1 MIQAIL
7 IILRAA
13 QERTRRAVVL
23 VPEASYEESLKA
35 LGCLY
40 PNNTGRTAQ
49 MPNGELV
56 SLMTPKTPV
65 EEAGEKFDLYLSG
78 WGKATPHE
86 ERAMVKWTAKAT
98 AVYTEIS

>member
-13 QERTRRAVVL
+13 QEHTRRAVVL

-40 PNNTGRTAQ
+40 PSNTGRTAQ

-56 SLMTPKTPV
+56 SLMTPGTPLG
-65 EEAGEKFDLYLSG
+65 EAGEDFDLYLSG
-78 WGKATPHE
+78 WGKATPQE
-86 ERAMVKWTAKAT
+86 ERAMLKWTVKAKT
-98 AVYTEIS
+98 VFNEIS

>member
-13 QERTRRAVVL
+13 QDRAHRAVVL
-23 VPEASYEESLKA
+23 VPEACYEESLKA

-40 PNNTGRTAQ
+40 PINTGRTAQ

-56 SLMTPKTPV
+56 SLMTPGSSV
-65 EEAGEKFDLYLSG
+65 EEAGQKFDLYLSG
-78 WGKATPHE
+78 WGKATPQE
-86 ERAMVKWTAKAT
+86 ERAMLKWTAKAS
-98 AVYTEIS
+98 AVYNEIS

>member
-13 QERTRRAVVL
+13 QERSQRAVIL
-23 VPEASYEESLKA
+23 VPDAAYEESLKA

-56 SLMTPKTPV
+56 SLMTPRTPV
-65 EEAGEKFDLYLSG
+65 EDAGEKFDLYLSG

-86 ERAMVKWTAKAT
+86 ERAMVNWTEKAT

>member
-1 MIQAIL
+1 
-7 IILRAA
+7 
-13 QERTRRAVVL
+13 
-23 VPEASYEESLKA
+23 
-35 LGCLY
+35 
-40 PNNTGRTAQ
+40 

-65 EEAGEKFDLYLSG
+65 EDVGGDFDLYLSG
-78 WGKATPHE
+78 WGRATPQE